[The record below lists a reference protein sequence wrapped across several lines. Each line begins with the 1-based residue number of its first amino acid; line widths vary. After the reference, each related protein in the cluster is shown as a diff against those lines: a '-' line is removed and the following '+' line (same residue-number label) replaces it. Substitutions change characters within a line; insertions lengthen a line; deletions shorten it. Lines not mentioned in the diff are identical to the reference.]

1 MSTHTQSQNSRF
13 GFKWN
18 VNECLRLQREF
29 ELLRLSVPEIAALHG
44 RTIKAIIYKI
54 SAEGFASFNDLFV
67 QTYGNYSDLD
77 QVQVLDDQVLDEQE
91 QVLDDQD
98 LDDQVLDDQV
108 LELDPAFESDATDS
122 ELDLDDLNL
131 DEDYVPD
138 EHSDS
143 TDSDND
149 YEDDDEDEGSN
160 KHYLYSQVKS
170 MQKQISAILGYLTK
184 GATAT
189 ATTSASELDSYG
201 GV

>member
-1 MSTHTQSQNSRF
+1 MTLTRTTATKVNTSVCRF
-13 GFKWN
+13 GNRWN
-18 VNECLRLQREF
+18 VNECLRLQREY
-29 ELLRLSVPEIAALHG
+29 ELLKLSVPEIAALHG

-77 QVQVLDDQVLDEQE
+77 DQVLEQVQV
-91 QVLDDQD
+91 

-108 LELDPAFESDATDS
+108 LELDPAFESDSTDS

-149 YEDDDEDEGSN
+149 YEDEDDDEDEGSN

-184 GATAT
+184 GA
-189 ATTSASELDSYG
+189 ATTVSATTNSASALDSYG